1 MLGEEGRVLIYP
13 SESYF
18 VPLSVSAAAI
28 CVQNDVLHSPAGNCF
43 KAEKKSVIS
52 VAGVAGRDLIY
63 MNNNHMLLEW
73 RRRDER
79 IGRGVYFT
87 LGG

>member
-1 MLGEEGRVLIYP
+1 MLGKVERVLIYP

-28 CVQNDVLHSPAGNCF
+28 CVQNDVLHSPARSCS
-43 KAEKKSVIS
+43 KAEKKSFIS
-52 VAGVAGRDLIY
+52 VAGVAGRDLICV
-63 MNNNHMLLEW
+63 NNTHMHLEW
-73 RRRDER
+73 RRRDEG
-79 IGRGVYFT
+79 IGRGVYFI